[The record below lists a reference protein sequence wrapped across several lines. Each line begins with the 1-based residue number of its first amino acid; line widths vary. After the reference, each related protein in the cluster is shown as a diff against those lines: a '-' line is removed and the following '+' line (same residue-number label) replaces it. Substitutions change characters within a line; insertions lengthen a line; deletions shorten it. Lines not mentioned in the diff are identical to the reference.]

1 MAEASYWTKR
11 RRVKMRVSA
20 HLEHIQNA
28 ISNKKFDDIRTEHQP
43 SIPYGHSSET
53 QALSNMH
60 NEVAGTSD
68 RL

>member
-1 MAEASYWTKR
+1 
-11 RRVKMRVSA
+11 MRVSA